1 MSVTAKQCSVLMVD
15 PEEKP
20 SAHRKQLEALGFR
33 VQQDRAWPED
43 DRAVLEYEVI
53 IVRLPAMNG
62 APMLAARLRA
72 KPQFGRRVLIALV
85 PPSVPAAER
94 MSARASGFDEVLS
107 DCCEPRQLSSRI
119 LRRLR
124 TRPEYHC
131 VLPPG
136 DRKRRAA

>member
-1 MSVTAKQCSVLMVD
+1 MSVNEKQCSVLLID
-15 PEEKP
+15 PAPK
-20 SAHRKQLEALGFR
+20 SAVHRKHLEALGFR
-33 VQQDRAWPED
+33 VAQERAWPED
-43 DRAVLEYEVI
+43 DREVLAYEVI

-62 APMLAARLRA
+62 APMIAARLRA

-85 PPSVPAAER
+85 PASAPLPDRV
-94 MSARASGFDEVLS
+94 SARTSGFDEVLT
-107 DCCEPRQLSSRI
+107 DCCDPRQLTSRI

-136 DRKRRAA
+136 DRRRRAA

>member
-1 MSVTAKQCSVLMVD
+1 MTVTAKQCSVFLID
-15 PEEKP
+15 PSERP
-20 SAHRKQLEALGFR
+20 TAHRKQLEALGFR
-33 VQQDRAWPED
+33 VTQARAWPED
-43 DRAVLEYEVI
+43 DRTVLAYEVI
-53 IVRLPAMNG
+53 IVRLPATNG

-85 PPSVPAAER
+85 PASVPMQDR
-94 MSARASGFDEVLS
+94 VSARTSGFDEVLS
-107 DCCEPRQLSSRI
+107 DCCDARQLTSRI

>member
-1 MSVTAKQCSVLMVD
+1 MSVTAKQCSVLLVA
-15 PEEKP
+15 PGEK
-20 SAHRKQLEALGFR
+20 STAHRRQLEALGFR
-33 VQQDRAWPED
+33 VTQERAWPED
-43 DRAVLEYEVI
+43 DRAVLDYEVI

-62 APMLAARLRA
+62 ASMLAARLRA

-85 PPSVPAAER
+85 PPSVPVQDR
-94 MSARASGFDEVLS
+94 LSARTTGFDEVLS
-107 DCCEPRQLSSRI
+107 DCCDPRQLTSRI

-136 DRKRRAA
+136 DRRRRAA